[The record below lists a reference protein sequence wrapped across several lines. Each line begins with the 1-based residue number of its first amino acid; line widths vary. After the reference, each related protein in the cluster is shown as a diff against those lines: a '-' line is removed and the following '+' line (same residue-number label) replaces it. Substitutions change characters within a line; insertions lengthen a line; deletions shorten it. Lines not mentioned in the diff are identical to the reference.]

1 MTPRRFPPHPDRR
14 LCGVVRWQRGSLPG
28 HSPRGRRP
36 AACRGGF
43 TLIELLV
50 VLAILGM
57 LAGLLLTAVIP
68 AMGSGRVTGVV
79 AEISSLEKA
88 IQDFKLRYGIEPP
101 SFFVF
106 YEDGPNWGTSNAAKR
121 SRALMNRLW
130 PDYDFA
136 QRDINGNGNNM
147 DVITLQGTE
156 CLVFFLGGPGLL
168 NGTNRQP
175 LGFSVN
181 PTNPF
186 AAGGQRAGPFY
197 EFDLARLCDVDG
209 DGNPEYLDPLPGQTL
224 PYLYFSS
231 YEGAG
236 YRPFGLNG
244 MAGDADDEILSTSSG
259 ALLIQSIYMTQDD
272 NWNAPMAPRPT
283 AQAANYLKPKSF
295 QIISPGPD
303 FQFGAGGQF
312 VAGRGLAVKNGVN
325 DPYRD
330 ISARRT
336 EFDNIT
342 NFSGGM
348 LGELT
353 YTP

>member
-1 MTPRRFPPHPDRR
+1 MTLRR
-14 LCGVVRWQRGSLPG
+14 LPQRRRAVAVCSR
-28 HSPRGRRP
+28 SPRSPLLRR
-36 AACRGGF
+36 GF
-43 TLIELLV
+43 TLIELLI

-68 AMGSGRVTGVV
+68 AMGSGRVATVV

-88 IQDFKLRYGIEPP
+88 IQDFKLRYGVEPP
-101 SFFVF
+101 SFFVL

-121 SRALMNRLW
+121 SRAFLTRIW

-147 DVITLQGTE
+147 DVIVLQSTE
-156 CLVFFLGGPGLL
+156 ALLFFLAGNGIL
-168 NGTNRQP
+168 NTTNPQP
-175 LGFSVN
+175 LGFSAN

-186 AAGGQRAGPFY
+186 AAGGQRVGPFH
-197 EFDLARLCDVDG
+197 EFDLARLSDIDA

-236 YRPFGLNG
+236 YRPLGLNG
-244 MAGDADDEILSTSSG
+244 MAGDPDDEILTSSG
-259 ALLIQSIYMTQDD
+259 SLLIQSIYMTQDD
-272 NWNAPMAPRPT
+272 NWNAPMAPRPS
-283 AQAANYLKPKSF
+283 AQAANYIKPKSF

>member
-1 MTPRRFPPHPDRR
+1 MTPRRLPQRRRVVTVCSRSPLPLLNPPRSRH
-14 LCGVVRWQRGSLPG
+14 
-28 HSPRGRRP
+28 
-36 AACRGGF
+36 GF
-43 TLIELLV
+43 TLIELLI

-68 AMGSGRVTGVV
+68 AMGSGRVTSVV

-88 IQDFKLRYGIEPP
+88 IQDFKLRYGVEPP

-121 SRALMNRLW
+121 SRAVIARIW

-136 QRDINGNGNNM
+136 QRDINGDGDNT
-147 DVITLQGTE
+147 DVIVLQSTE
-156 CLVFFLGGPGLL
+156 ALLFFLAGNGVL
-168 NGTNRQP
+168 NRANPQP
-175 LGFSVN
+175 LGFSAN

-186 AAGGQRAGPFY
+186 AAGGQRVGPFY
-197 EFDLARLCDVDG
+197 EFDLARLCDIDG

-236 YRPFGLNG
+236 YRPYGLNG
-244 MAGDADDEILSTSSG
+244 MAGDTDDEILSSSSG
-259 ALLIQSIYMTQDD
+259 SLLIQSIYMTQDD
-272 NWNAPMAPRPT
+272 NWNAPMNPRPS
-283 AQAANYLKPKSF
+283 AQAANYIKPKSF
-295 QIISPGPD
+295 QIISAGPD

-330 ISARRT
+330 ISARRA

-342 NFSGGM
+342 NFSGGL